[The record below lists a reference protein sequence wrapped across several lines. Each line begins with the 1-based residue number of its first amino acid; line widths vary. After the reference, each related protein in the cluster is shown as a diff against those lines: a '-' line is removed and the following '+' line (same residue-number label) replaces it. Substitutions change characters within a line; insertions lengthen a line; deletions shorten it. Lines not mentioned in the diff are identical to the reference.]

1 MAIDTITAVDP
12 LRRGQWLMPSAIR
25 RVNPRDIRYLLP
37 LDPEGDW
44 HQGDLIL
51 GRVEGRVGL
60 IDRIQNV
67 NRGSGINYREASL
80 FSGSVTMAVLAP
92 RAGTS
97 TCIARVPP
105 RQVRHLHLHGMGGQA
120 ALIEPGSEHTALYR
134 GAPTTLKVIA
144 LLGGEDMQRLSMRS
158 YGLRVPRGCRKRMAG
173 DPPLILVVGSD
184 MDAGKSTTARRII
197 YALRAMGHK
206 VVAGKACGVG
216 SIGDISSMFDA
227 GASEVVDFADLGEPV
242 TIGLAPERVIEIFH
256 QIVGY
261 LYKKAGPDGYVV
273 VELADGIWYPETRC
287 LLEDPGVRGHV
298 RYLVFACHSILDAE
312 HGLQALEQW
321 GYGEVL
327 RAISGKFGSSGV
339 LRAMSEQRFGC
350 RWPVFDSLDYDASP
364 ERVAA
369 LFTG

>member
-12 LRRGQWLMPSAIR
+12 ARRGQWLMPSAIR
-25 RVNPRDIRYLLP
+25 RVNPRDIHYLLP
-37 LDPEGDW
+37 LDYDGDW
-44 HQGDLIL
+44 QQGDLIL
-51 GRVEGRVGL
+51 GRIEGRVGL

-67 NRGSGINYREASL
+67 NRGSGINYRDASL

-105 RQVRHLHLHGMGGQA
+105 HPVRHLHLHGMGGQA

-134 GAPTTLKVIA
+134 GAPTTIKVIA
-144 LLGGEDMQRLSMRS
+144 QLGGEDRRPINMRS
-158 YGLRVPRGCRKRMAG
+158 YGLRVPKGGRKRAAD

-184 MDAGKSTTARRII
+184 MDAGKSTTARRVI
-197 YALRAMGHK
+197 YALRALGHK

-261 LYKKAGPDGYVV
+261 LYKKAGPDGFVV
-273 VELADGIWYPETRC
+273 IELADGIWYPETRY
-287 LLEDPGVRGHV
+287 LLEDPRVRAHV
-298 RYLVFACHSILDAE
+298 SHLVFACHSILDAE
-312 HGLQALEQW
+312 HGLKILEQW
-321 GYGEVL
+321 GYADVL
-327 RAISGKFGSSGV
+327 RAISGKFASSGV
-339 LRAMSEQRFGC
+339 LRAMSEERFGS

-364 ERVAA
+364 EMVAS